1 MTSCRQQIKLT
12 RKVPNVNCN
21 VVCVPVHASL
31 LGSRLIFLPVVIDRF
46 LYVALPFSY
55 QSVVTTKR
63 ITLTIISLWL
73 LAFFFGILS
82 VVDQEYN
89 LVPRH
94 GICICLIKRG
104 NGSFLFSLLMSGSLV
119 VSMIII
125 TVICIY
131 LCYKIIHLNRFFQ
144 SVKRTAAEEQ
154 KAVKIGKLAE
164 FLQEQVKPS
173 FLAFMAG
180 GIDAIF
186 NVLGIILFFL
196 GGLVDSE
203 LYIRDFIIIIVP
215 LQICRHIV
223 HAVVYAMRD
232 NVIREEIL
240 QVYQNIRGPKKSKV
254 ITLNGH

>member
-1 MTSCRQQIKLT
+1 M
-12 RKVPNVNCN
+12 
-21 VVCVPVHASL
+21 
-31 LGSRLIFLPVVIDRF
+31 FLPVVIDRF
-46 LYVALPFSY
+46 LYIALPLSY

-89 LVPRH
+89 LVPQH
-94 GICICLIKRG
+94 GICLIKRG
-104 NGSFLFSLLMSGSLV
+104 NGSFMFSLLMSGSLV

-125 TVICIY
+125 TAICIY
-131 LCYKIIHLNRFFQ
+131 LRYKIIHLNRFFQ

-154 KAVKIGKLAE
+154 KAVKVGKLAE

-196 GGLVDSE
+196 GSMVDSE
-203 LYIRDFIIIIVP
+203 LYIQDFIIIIVP

-240 QVYQNIRGPKKSKV
+240 QVYKNIRGPKKSKV